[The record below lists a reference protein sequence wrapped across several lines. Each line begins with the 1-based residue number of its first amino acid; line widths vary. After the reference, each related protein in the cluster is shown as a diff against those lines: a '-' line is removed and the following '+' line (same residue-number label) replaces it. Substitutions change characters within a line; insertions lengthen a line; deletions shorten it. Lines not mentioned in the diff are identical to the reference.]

1 MRHACICLTA
11 AALFAAA
18 AGARAGDSPAHGRFL
33 VDVEV
38 SRIAAEDYVASFH
51 VRDAATRQLIGE
63 PSVTFSA
70 AVDAPVTV
78 AARLAGD
85 CAAGGEHG
93 YCVDFVA
100 GVEGRTSAFEAII
113 TDAGLLRA
121 RNRAVALTGR

>member
-1 MRHACICLTA
+1 MHL
-11 AALFAAA
+11 AAA
-18 AGARAGDSPAHGRFL
+18 AFCACAAFAYAGEAPAHGRFL

-38 SRIAAEDYVASFH
+38 SRIAAEDFVASFH

-63 PSVTFSA
+63 PSVAFSA
-70 AVDAPVTV
+70 APDAPVMV
-78 AARLAGD
+78 AARPTGA
-85 CAAGGEHG
+85 CAAGGEQG

-121 RNRAVALTGR
+121 RNRAVALSGR